1 MEPPTSLDIHPVPHP
16 SLEVHR
22 AGFPLEHPYVEQC
35 WTPIL
40 GPSSVLLLRR
50 AAYLWRAQTPAQV
63 DPQELAAQ
71 LGLGHRGGQRSPFAR
86 TIQRVVRFRFAE
98 WSDPTSLAVYS
109 EVRPLRER
117 ELERVPEWCARQHEV
132 LLTRHLDELQ
142 APAAAKPG
150 TVERS
155 PDPPDPAA
163 EMVTRLSQFA
173 SSQRAEP
180 APGLGR

>member
-63 DPQELAAQ
+63 DPQDLARQIGIGYAG
-71 LGLGHRGGQRSPFAR
+71 GLQSTLSRTVQRL
-86 TIQRVVRFRFAE
+86 VRFRFAE
-98 WSDPTSLAVYS
+98 WSDQTSLGIYS
-109 EVRPLRER
+109 EARPLQGR
-117 ELERVPEWCARQHEV
+117 ELRRLPDWCARQHEV

-142 APAAAKPG
+142 AAPAAKPG
-150 TVERS
+150 TVEPS

-163 EMVTRLSQFA
+163 EMVARLSQFA
-173 SSQRAEP
+173 ASHQTERSA
-180 APGLGR
+180 GIGR